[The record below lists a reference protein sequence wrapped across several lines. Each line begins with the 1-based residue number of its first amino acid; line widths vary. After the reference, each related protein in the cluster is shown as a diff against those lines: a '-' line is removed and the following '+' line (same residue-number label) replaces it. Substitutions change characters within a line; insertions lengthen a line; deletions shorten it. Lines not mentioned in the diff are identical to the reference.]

1 MSSNL
6 YELTGEYLQLMDML
20 ESGEYDEQTIL
31 DTLEGVSGEIEVKAD
46 SYAKIIRMLNGQVD
60 MFKAEE
66 ERLNARR
73 KTLENNIDRLK
84 RNLEKCMIATGN
96 TKFKTDL
103 FSFSIQKNAPSIV
116 YDDRSLV
123 PDEYLIPQEP
133 KVDTAALKNAL
144 KTQDMP
150 CAHLVQ
156 SESIWIR

>member
-20 ESGEYDEQTIL
+20 ESGEYDEKTIL

-73 KTLENNIDRLK
+73 KTLENNIDSLK

-123 PDEYLIPQEP
+123 PEEYLIPQEP
-133 KVDTAALKNAL
+133 KVDTAALKIAL

-156 SESIWIR
+156 SESIRIR